1 MQILPQYMF
10 AVASWL
16 LTVQLI
22 WSVWKAIA
30 EGMTQLKKLHE
41 IPCSR
46 CAYFTGDY
54 HLKCPIYPSNALT
67 EDAISCRDFSPI

>member
-16 LTVQLI
+16 LTAQLI

-30 EGMTQLKKLHE
+30 EGMT
-41 IPCSR
+41 
-46 CAYFTGDY
+46 
-54 HLKCPIYPSNALT
+54 HLKNYMKFHAVAVLILRVIIASNVLY
-67 EDAISCRDFSPI
+67 IPVML

>member
-1 MQILPQYMF
+1 MEILLQHVF
-10 AVASWL
+10 AAAIWL
-16 LTVQLI
+16 LTAQLI

-30 EGMTQLKKLHE
+30 EGMTHVKKLHE

-54 HLKCPIYPSNALT
+54 RLKCTIYPSDALT
-67 EDAISCRDFSPI
+67 EDAISCRDFSLR